1 MVNLPR
7 ILVVGGGIAGTCTA
21 IALREHGFAP
31 ELVEARSTQPVEGA
45 AITLHANGVRAL
57 RTLGLGAALGAV
69 ADVVPR
75 WAFHDVHGRLLCE
88 TDLAALWEGVGPC
101 LGVTR
106 AELMRVLY
114 AAAGDLPVRF
124 GCAVTAL
131 RGDEARVHV
140 GFADGSSAD
149 YDLVIGADGT
159 RSAVRRLAVAS
170 VAPHRIGTTGWRS
183 VVDGR
188 PPGVAHLVLL
198 LGEGCFFGLVP
209 VGAGRTY
216 GFAGTATGSGEGP
229 AREHPGR
236 FRDRFAAFGS
246 PVSDY
251 LALLDATP
259 LHAAPVED
267 LELDRWHRGNVLLI
281 GDAAHAMP
289 PHAGQGGSLAAED
302 ALVLA
307 EELARADTLPAAFA
321 RFTARRRP
329 RVEWV
334 RRQTRAAA
342 AAWMLPPPQRDQ
354 VLRERGDRLLQ
365 ERYRP
370 LRALP

>member
-1 MVNLPR
+1 
-7 ILVVGGGIAGTCTA
+7 
-21 IALREHGFAP
+21 
-31 ELVEARSTQPVEGA
+31 
-45 AITLHANGVRAL
+45 
-57 RTLGLGAALGAV
+57 
-69 ADVVPR
+69 
-75 WAFHDVHGRLLCE
+75 
-88 TDLAALWEGVGPC
+88 LWDGVGPC

-114 AAAGDLPVRF
+114 AAAGDVPVRF
-124 GCAVTAL
+124 GCTVTAL
-131 RGDEARVHV
+131 RQDDARVHV
-140 GFADGSSAD
+140 GFADGSWAD
-149 YDLVIGADGT
+149 YDLVVGADGT
-159 RSAVRRLAVAS
+159 RSAVRSLAVAS
-170 VAPHRIGTTGWRS
+170 VTPRRIGTTGWRS

-188 PPGVAHLVLL
+188 PRGVEHLVLL

-216 GFAGTATGSGEGP
+216 GFAGTATGSGGEP
-229 AREHPGR
+229 AREHPDR
-236 FRDRFAAFGS
+236 FRDRFAAFGE

-251 LALLDATP
+251 LALLDGTP
-259 LHAAPVED
+259 PHAAPVED
-267 LELDRWHRGNVLLI
+267 LELDRWHLGKVLLV

-289 PHAGQGGSLAAED
+289 PHAGQGGSLAVED

-307 EELARADTLPAAFA
+307 EELARADTLAAAFA
-321 RFTARRRP
+321 CFTARRRP

-342 AAWMLPPPQRDQ
+342 AAWMLPPRQRDE
-354 VLRERGDRLLQ
+354 VLRERGDALLQ